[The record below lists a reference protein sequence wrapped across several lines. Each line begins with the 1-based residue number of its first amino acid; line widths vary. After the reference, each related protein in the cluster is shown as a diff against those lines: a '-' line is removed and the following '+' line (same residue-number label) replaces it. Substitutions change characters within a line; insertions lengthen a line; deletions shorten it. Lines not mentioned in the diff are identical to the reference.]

1 MENIIEETKHPKKIG
16 RYILLSIVI
25 FVVAYFVVLPNI
37 KNKSVTQDE
46 ILTASQHH
54 ASLMLQI
61 SWYNHEIAIKEWQV
75 IDLQDRI
82 DLLNTNIKSEKQIVL
97 KLNEEANKIE
107 DALCNLRKA
116 IWISCTTWSIY
127 SWSDLWT
134 KSN

>member
-61 SWYNHEIAIKEWQV
+61 S
-75 IDLQDRI
+75 
-82 DLLNTNIKSEKQIVL
+82 
-97 KLNEEANKIE
+97 
-107 DALCNLRKA
+107 
-116 IWISCTTWSIY
+116 
-127 SWSDLWT
+127 
-134 KSN
+134 